1 MLVLVNRI
9 ITAIGHRLER
19 NERIR
24 TRRELLD
31 RSNRILEDIGI
42 SRALLE
48 DGVHAWPWRDGFD
61 GFQTS

>member
-9 ITAIGHRLER
+9 ITAIGNRLER

-24 TRRELLD
+24 TRRELLN
-31 RSNRILEDIGI
+31 RSNRFLEDIGI

-48 DGVHAWPWRDGFD
+48 DGVNTWPWRDGFD
-61 GFQTS
+61 AYRMS